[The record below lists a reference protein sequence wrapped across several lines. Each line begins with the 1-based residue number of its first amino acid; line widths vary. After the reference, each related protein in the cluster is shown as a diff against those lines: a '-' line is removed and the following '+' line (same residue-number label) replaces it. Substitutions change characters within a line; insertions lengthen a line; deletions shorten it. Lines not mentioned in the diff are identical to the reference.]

1 MSISL
6 GLYDL
11 FANAVPG
18 LLYLYVL
25 NEFGRLFGFPGID
38 FSKIE
43 NTAQVLGIVFLSFIL
58 GHVFNAVTYRFWFK
72 VWVRRNNGEFA
83 LKRLQTRYPD
93 KHIDFEKRDAEL
105 LIALIQH
112 QDIKISEK
120 IETSRV
126 NAIMMRNISFGFF
139 LHGLLYC
146 VKMLVGGFTMISL
159 VMIVGSVIL
168 SGFAL
173 FRGAD
178 YDQWFFRDVFR
189 EALVYGNN
197 YQEVLNAF
205 RAKNG
210 VQKADDKTT
219 KTPKKEALEK

>member
-25 NEFGRLFGFPGID
+25 IEFGKLIGFSGID

-58 GHVFNAVTYRFWFK
+58 GHVFNAITYRFWFK
-72 VWVRRNNGEFA
+72 VWVRKNSGEVA

-93 KHIDFEKRDAEL
+93 KNIDFEKNDAEL

-112 QDIKISEK
+112 QDTKISEK

-146 VKMLVGGFTMISL
+146 AKMLVGGFAMTSL
-159 VMIVGSVIL
+159 VMIIGSAIL

-173 FRGAD
+173 FRGTD

-197 YQEVLNAF
+197 YQEVLSAF
-205 RAKNG
+205 RARNG
-210 VQKADDKTT
+210 VQKADDKTV
-219 KTPKKEALEK
+219 KTLKK